1 LPSKVSCDT
10 AFPIGNASEL
20 TSMAIYLVY
29 ELSSVLSIR
38 AENHPQLISSLS
50 VLVPG
55 IYLKAA
61 TSKPA
66 DENLE
71 AQVQALSIASKAKP
85 PRMESNDNRAYYTS
99 LLLIYQIAHRDSPV
113 DFWTDYFKLTR
124 PSGKKPNHQPPFVTA
139 DHPNLRLALD
149 VYRAIIQPSPLTY
162 YRILRSDLKPDQ
174 KVVIGFALPKM
185 RERTWGM
192 MRSGWAMGMKVD
204 FAGSLLGYE
213 IALSADASKVEDEW
227 DDHLKNG
234 STGRPRADDLITSLG
249 GRLDSNK
256 VLFR

>member
-1 LPSKVSCDT
+1 
-10 AFPIGNASEL
+10 
-20 TSMAIYLVY
+20 MAICLVY

-61 TSKPA
+61 TSKPG

-85 PRMESNDNRAYYTS
+85 QRNESTENRAYYTS
-99 LLLIYQIAHRDSPV
+99 LLLIYHIAHRDSPV

-124 PSGKKPNHQPPFVTA
+124 PSGKKPNRRSPFVQA
-139 DHPNLRLALD
+139 DHPDIRLALE
-149 VYRAIIQPSPLTY
+149 VYRAITQPSPLTY

-174 KVVIGFALPKM
+174 KVGIGFALPKM

-204 FAGSLLGYE
+204 FAGDLLGYE
-213 IALSADASKVEDEW
+213 VVPSADVCEVEDEW

-234 STGRPRADDLITSLG
+234 STGRSRPDDLIKSLG
-249 GRLDSNK
+249 GRIDGSK
-256 VLFR
+256 VLFK

>member
-1 LPSKVSCDT
+1 LPSKVSFDT
-10 AFPIGNASEL
+10 AFPIGNAFEL

-55 IYLKAA
+55 IYLKSTA
-61 TSKPA
+61 SKPA

-71 AQVQALSIASKAKP
+71 SQVKALSIASKAKP
-85 PRMESNDNRAYYTS
+85 PKTESTDNRAYYTS
-99 LLLIYQIAHRDSPV
+99 LLLIYHIAHRDSPV

-124 PSGKKPNHQPPFVTA
+124 PSGKKPSRRSPFVQA
-139 DHPNLRLALD
+139 EHPDIRLALD
-149 VYRAIIQPSPLTY
+149 VYRAIIQPSPLAY
-162 YRILRSDLKPDQ
+162 YRILRSDLKADQ
-174 KVVIGFALPKM
+174 KVGIGFALPKM

-249 GRLDSNK
+249 GRIDGNK

>member
-1 LPSKVSCDT
+1 
-10 AFPIGNASEL
+10 
-20 TSMAIYLVY
+20 MAICLVY
-29 ELSSVLSIR
+29 EFSSVLSIR

-61 TSKPA
+61 TSKPG

-85 PRMESNDNRAYYTS
+85 QRNESTENRAYYTS
-99 LLLIYQIAHRDSPV
+99 LLLIYHIAHRDSPV

-124 PSGKKPNHQPPFVTA
+124 PSGKKPSRRSPFVQA
-139 DHPNLRLALD
+139 EHPDIRLALD
-149 VYRAIIQPSPLTY
+149 VYRAIIQPSPLAY
-162 YRILRSDLKPDQ
+162 YRILRSDLKADQ
-174 KVVIGFALPKM
+174 KVGIGFALPKM

-204 FAGSLLGYE
+204 FAGDLLGYE
-213 IALSADASKVEDEW
+213 VVPSADVCEVEDEW

-234 STGRPRADDLITSLG
+234 STGRPRADGPIRSLG
-249 GRLDSNK
+249 GRIDGNK

>member
-1 LPSKVSCDT
+1 
-10 AFPIGNASEL
+10 
-20 TSMAIYLVY
+20 MAICLVY

-61 TSKPA
+61 TSKPG

-85 PRMESNDNRAYYTS
+85 QRNESTENRAYYTS
-99 LLLIYQIAHRDSPV
+99 LLLIYHIAHRDSPV

-124 PSGKKPNHQPPFVTA
+124 PSGKKPNRRSPFVQA
-139 DHPNLRLALD
+139 DHPDIRLALE
-149 VYRAIIQPSPLTY
+149 VYRAITQPSPLTY
-162 YRILRSDLKPDQ
+162 YRISRSDLKPDQ
-174 KVVIGFALPKM
+174 KVVIGYALPKM

-192 MRSGWAMGMKVD
+192 MRSGWAMGMTVD
-204 FAGSLLGYE
+204 FAGDLLGYE
-213 IALSADASKVEDEW
+213 VVPSADVCEVEDEW

-234 STGRPRADDLITSLG
+234 STGRSRPDDLIKSLG
-249 GRLDSNK
+249 GRIDGSK
-256 VLFR
+256 VLFK